1 MTPRTSAGALALL
14 LAACAESADLPT
26 AREFRLDLKVTP
38 EAGAPDNALNFVAH
52 TTGDEE
58 VPVRDTPAQGQATFH
73 LSADGTTM
81 HYRLN
86 VANIT
91 NVVQAHIHLAP
102 AGSNGNIVVFLYGLV
117 PSGGGRVDGV
127 LAEGSFTAAN
137 FIDGLAG
144 HPMSDLIAAIQSG
157 GAYVNVHT
165 NDGVAPSNTGPGDF
179 PGGEIRGQVGGGH
192 VNH

>member
-1 MTPRTSAGALALL
+1 MHARMPAGALALL
-14 LAACAESADLPT
+14 LAACADSASPPT
-26 AREFRLDLKVTP
+26 ANEFRLDLRVTP

-52 TTGDEE
+52 TVGDEE
-58 VPVRDTPAQGQATFH
+58 VPPRDTKAQGQAVFH
-73 LSADGTTM
+73 LSADGNTM
-81 HYRLN
+81 YYRLT
-86 VANIT
+86 VANIS

-117 PSGGGRVDGV
+117 PAGGGRVNGV
-127 LAEGSFTAAN
+127 LAEGSFTAAD
-137 FIDGLAG
+137 FINDLLGD
-144 HPMSDLIAAIQSG
+144 PMGDLLAAIQSG

-165 NDGVAPSNTGPGDF
+165 NDGVAPTNTGPGDF